1 MYDPRSDVSYHRP
14 SRALDGSARHEG
26 TGSGDD
32 SQHSDDN
39 ELHYLIRCE
48 YNLMMMMFCRS

>member
-1 MYDPRSDVSYHRP
+1 MYDPLSDVSYHRP

-26 TGSGDD
+26 TGSGND
-32 SQHSDDN
+32 SQHSDDY

-48 YNLMMMMFCRS
+48 YNLSYSR